1 MANSELLM
9 LFRELMKTPKKPSR
23 GKKVSQQRRHGPPT
37 ATSSV
42 PTHFLLL
49 QREKR
54 TKSAEKMSSRAV
66 FLVSVFGLQELL
78 VALWGLDLLCVRVC
92 GGVYCHL

>member
-54 TKSAEKMSSRAV
+54 TKSAESSRAV

-78 VALWGLDLLCVRVC
+78 VALWGLGLLCVRVC